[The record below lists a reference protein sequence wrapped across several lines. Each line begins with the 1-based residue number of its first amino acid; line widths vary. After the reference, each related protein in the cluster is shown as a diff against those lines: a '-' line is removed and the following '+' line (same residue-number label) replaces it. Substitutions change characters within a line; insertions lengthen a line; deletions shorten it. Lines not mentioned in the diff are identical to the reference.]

1 MSDKRT
7 RPDVRARGATSI
19 AYKWRVVVRA
29 GTAVAATLPLLAC
42 TSDEAALEDAG
53 AAMTATLSA
62 SAEAPAAASAVDLGA
77 GFVPAIRAAVRQDP
91 GFRAAEGAAVEAV
104 QSIGVARAALRP
116 QLSANANLGAIQET
130 IDGDRETT
138 TGGAGGLDLSQLVY
152 DGGES
157 AAAIRQAAAE
167 ALAARAERDVVANER
182 ALEAARAWIDAWQFD
197 ARLALLRGRTGQM
210 DALMTQMERMA
221 SSGLVDRAAL
231 DAARRQIVDI
241 RLEER
246 RLRAEREDARTRLAR
261 FFGDTPPT
269 LERPSIPQVVTAPEA
284 ATEAGTDAAPDVVR
298 RAAEL
303 LVAESAVA
311 QAEAA
316 FRPKA
321 TLRAGVT
328 SPIEESESTDVTL
341 GLGLNY
347 TFNDGGRRQ
356 ATLEA
361 ARTRRSAAESR
372 LSDARSSLES
382 ELATTRAQLAS
393 VTDSLPL
400 VARQIELSTSE
411 AKTARSQIATG
422 QSNLRQ
428 LVEAEIEAYRARDR
442 HIALR
447 AERDLLRLTIAA
459 RTGALARRLELTPAA
474 AD

>member
-1 MSDKRT
+1 M
-7 RPDVRARGATSI
+7 
-19 AYKWRVVVRA
+19 
-29 GTAVAATLPLLAC
+29 
-42 TSDEAALEDAG
+42 
-53 AAMTATLSA
+53 
-62 SAEAPAAASAVDLGA
+62 DLGA

-261 FFGDTPPT
+261 FFGETPPT
-269 LERPSIPQVVTAPEA
+269 LERPSIPQVVTAP
-284 ATEAGTDAAPDVVR
+284 EAGTDAAPDVVR

-459 RTGALARRLELTPAA
+459 RTGALARRLEITPAA

>member
-1 MSDKRT
+1 MSDKGT
-7 RPDVRARGATSI
+7 RLDVRQRGTLPVAAWRSI
-19 AYKWRVVVRA
+19 GRV
-29 GTAVAATLPLLAC
+29 GTVAATALSLVAC
-42 TSDEAALEDAG
+42 TSDKEAVREADAAL
-53 AAMTATLSA
+53 A
-62 SAEAPAAASAVDLGA
+62 SALSRPTEDISAPIVDLGA

-91 GFRAAEGAAVEAV
+91 GFRAAGDAAAEAL
-104 QSIGVARAALRP
+104 QGIGVARAALRP

-152 DGGES
+152 DGGSS

-167 ALAARAERDVVANER
+167 ALAARAERDVVANEL

-197 ARLALLRGRTGQM
+197 ARLALLEGRTGQM
-210 DALMTQMERMA
+210 DALMTQMERMS

-246 RLRAEREDARTRLAR
+246 RLRAEREEARARLAR
-261 FFGDTPPT
+261 FFGAAPTT
-269 LERPSIPQVVTAPEA
+269 LERPSIPQV
-284 ATEAGTDAAPDVVR
+284 ATPAEGETAPDVAR

-347 TFNDGGRRQ
+347 TFSDGGKRQ
-356 ATLEA
+356 ATLDA
-361 ARTRRSAAESR
+361 ARTRRSAAENR
-372 LSDARSSLES
+372 LSDARKSLET
-382 ELATTRAQLAS
+382 ELATARSQLAS
-393 VTDSLPL
+393 VEESLPL

>member
-1 MSDKRT
+1 M
-7 RPDVRARGATSI
+7 
-19 AYKWRVVVRA
+19 
-29 GTAVAATLPLLAC
+29 
-42 TSDEAALEDAG
+42 
-53 AAMTATLSA
+53 
-62 SAEAPAAASAVDLGA
+62 
-77 GFVPAIRAAVRQDP
+77 
-91 GFRAAEGAAVEAV
+91 
-104 QSIGVARAALRP
+104 
-116 QLSANANLGAIQET
+116 
-130 IDGDRETT
+130 
-138 TGGAGGLDLSQLVY
+138 
-152 DGGES
+152 
-157 AAAIRQAAAE
+157 
-167 ALAARAERDVVANER
+167 
-182 ALEAARAWIDAWQFD
+182 
-197 ARLALLRGRTGQM
+197 
-210 DALMTQMERMA
+210 
-221 SSGLVDRAAL
+221 
-231 DAARRQIVDI
+231 
-241 RLEER
+241 
-246 RLRAEREDARTRLAR
+246 
-261 FFGDTPPT
+261 
-269 LERPSIPQVVTAPEA
+269 TAPEA
-284 ATEAGTDAAPDVVR
+284 GTEAGTDAAPDVVR

-459 RTGALARRLELTPAA
+459 RTGALARRLEITPAA

>member
-1 MSDKRT
+1 MQEERKRQG
-7 RPDVRARGATSI
+7 VREDSSASTGRM
-19 AYKWRVVVRA
+19 WRSVARA
-29 GTAVAATLPLLAC
+29 GTVVAASLSLVAC
-42 TSDEAALEDAG
+42 TSDEEAVREADAAL
-53 AAMTATLSA
+53 A
-62 SAEAPAAASAVDLGA
+62 SALSEPAKDASAPAVDLGV

-91 GFRAAEGAAVEAV
+91 GFRAAGDAAVEAL
-104 QSIGVARAALRP
+104 QSIGVARAAQRP

-130 IDGDRETT
+130 IDGDRKTT

-167 ALAARAERDVVANER
+167 ALAARAERDVLANEL

-197 ARLALLRGRTGQM
+197 ARLALLRERTGQM
-210 DALMTQMERMA
+210 DALMTQMERMS

-241 RLEER
+241 RLEQR
-246 RLRAEREDARTRLAR
+246 RLRAEREEARARLAR
-261 FFGDTPPT
+261 FFGEAPPT
-269 LERPSIPQVVTAPEA
+269 LERPSIPQVP
-284 ATEAGTDAAPDVVR
+284 TDAGADAVADTAPDVVR

-303 LVAESAVA
+303 LVVQSAVA
-311 QAEAA
+311 RAEAA

-328 SPIEESESTDVTL
+328 SPIEETESTDVTL
-341 GLGLNY
+341 GLGLKY
-347 TFNDGGRRQ
+347 TFSDGGRRQ

-361 ARTRRSAAESR
+361 ARTRRSAVENR
-372 LSDARSSLES
+372 LSDARMSLET
-382 ELATTRAQLAS
+382 ELATARSQLAS
-393 VTDSLPL
+393 VAESLPL

-411 AKTARSQIATG
+411 AETARSQIATG

>member
-1 MSDKRT
+1 VS
-7 RPDVRARGATSI
+7 
-19 AYKWRVVVRA
+19 
-29 GTAVAATLPLLAC
+29 VA
-42 TSDEAALEDAG
+42 
-53 AAMTATLSA
+53 
-62 SAEAPAAASAVDLGA
+62 AVDLVA
-77 GFVPAIRAAVRQDP
+77 GFIPATRGAIRQHPRY
-91 GFRAAEGAAVEAV
+91 RAAADAVTEAFQSVGAATAG
-104 QSIGVARAALRP
+104 QRP
-116 QLSANANLGAIQET
+116 QFSFDANLGAIQES
-130 IDGDRETT
+130 INGDRKTT
-138 TGGAGGLDLSQLVY
+138 TGGAGKLNLTQLIY
-152 DGGES
+152 DGGAS

-167 ALAARAERDVVANER
+167 AFAARAEHDVLVNNL
-182 ALEAARAWIDAWQFD
+182 ALTAARAWIDVWQFD
-197 ARLALLRGRTGQM
+197 ARLALLEGRTSQM
-210 DALMTQMERMA
+210 DALITQMERMS

-246 RLRAEREDARTRLAR
+246 RLRAEREEARARLAR
-261 FFGDTPPT
+261 FFGEAPPT
-269 LERPSIPQVVTAPEA
+269 LERPAIPQVAAPVEGE
-284 ATEAGTDAAPDVVR
+284 TAPDVAR

-311 QAEAA
+311 QAKAA

-328 SPIEESESTDVTL
+328 SPIEETESTDVSL

-347 TFNDGGRRQ
+347 TFSDGGKRQ
-356 ATLEA
+356 ATLDA
-361 ARTRRSAAESR
+361 ARTRRSAAENR
-372 LSDARSSLES
+372 LSDARKSLET
-382 ELATTRAQLAS
+382 ELATARSQLAS
-393 VTDSLPL
+393 VEASLPL
-400 VARQIELSTSE
+400 VARQIELSSSE